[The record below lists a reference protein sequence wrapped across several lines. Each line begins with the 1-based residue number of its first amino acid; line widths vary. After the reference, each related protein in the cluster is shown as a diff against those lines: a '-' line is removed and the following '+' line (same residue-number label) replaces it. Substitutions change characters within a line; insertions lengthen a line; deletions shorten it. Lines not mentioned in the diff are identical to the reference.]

1 MSTFWDAFLWSAI
14 SVVVLVP
21 AIAAWVYG
29 LTHRQ
34 PATEEDPAE
43 RAYWDAKEHAA
54 KALAAGQPEPPA
66 RHVYAGT
73 GQSNSNA
80 R

>member
-1 MSTFWDAFLWSAI
+1 MSVFWNAFLWSAI

-21 AIAAWVYG
+21 AIAAWTYAVIR
-29 LTHRQ
+29 RQ
-34 PATEEDPAE
+34 PSTEEDPAE
-43 RAYWDAKEHAA
+43 RAYREAKDQAV
-54 KALAAGQPEPPA
+54 KASAAGQPERPT

-73 GQSNSNA
+73 QPASDA